1 MEEFLIECI
10 SFGFKHSEEIDA
22 DFVFDLRCL
31 PNPFYVEELRDKTGC
46 QKEVRE
52 FIMQSKDSE
61 EYLKRLVNFIDFAV
75 SLYKKQGKTPLKIA
89 FGCTG
94 GQHRSVA
101 FAELIFE
108 YLKSKGFNACVL
120 HRDINKR

>member
-75 SLYKKQGKTPLKIA
+75 SLSAFSGK
-89 FGCTG
+89 
-94 GQHRSVA
+94 
-101 FAELIFE
+101 
-108 YLKSKGFNACVL
+108 
-120 HRDINKR
+120 